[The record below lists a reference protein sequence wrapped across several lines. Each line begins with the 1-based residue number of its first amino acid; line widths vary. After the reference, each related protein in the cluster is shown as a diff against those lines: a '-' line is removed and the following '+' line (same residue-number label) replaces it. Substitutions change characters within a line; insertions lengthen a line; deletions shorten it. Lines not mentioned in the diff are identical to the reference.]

1 MSELS
6 NKGIKIT
13 MINIFKTLIKKI
25 DRMQKQMVNLHRQ
38 SKTYGKKMLTRITVS
53 KMFVMAFISGFQVHS
68 LKVGQYKILKLKD
81 KRKKKEGLK

>member
-38 SKTYGKKMLTRITVS
+38 SKTYGKKNVNKNHS
-53 KMFVMAFISGFQVHS
+53 K
-68 LKVGQYKILKLKD
+68 
-81 KRKKKEGLK
+81 